1 MLATS
6 GNPQASAAH
15 VVEDQDEVLRFLA
28 ALSTNAGTV
37 TRIDTHGAVVFLA
50 GEDAYKIKR
59 AVKFPFM
66 DFSTLAKRREACEAE
81 LRINRPNAPDIY
93 LDVLPVVRR
102 DGALCLGG
110 PGDEVEWVV
119 HMRRFDERRTLDR
132 IAEQDGL
139 TPVLTERAAAA
150 IVQAQKHAAVRAG
163 IDVVADLHGIIEGN
177 RSSLDEMPDLFD
189 PARVAALTDRSNAA
203 VERIAPMLA
212 ARSTAGFVRRCHGDL
227 HLRNIVLLDETP
239 VLFDALEFDE
249 ALATIDVLYDFAF
262 LLMDVIERGFAFEA
276 NHLLNRYLLEWR
288 DERQLAGLAALPL
301 FISVRAAIRA
311 KVVAAGLV
319 HMSGRER
326 QASVSTAERYF
337 AVAEQAL
344 APVAPRLVA
353 IGGLSGTGK
362 STLAARLAPGIGC
375 MPGAVHLRSDVER
388 KQLFGVGEYDRLP
401 ESAYDRHSSDAV
413 YRILR
418 HKAELTLRSGYSAI
432 VDAVH
437 LRGDERDAL
446 CDLASRLGVGFAG
459 LWLAAPMSD
468 LVSRVGQRMR
478 DASDARADT
487 VALQAGRD
495 TGPIDWPV
503 IDAGDDPA
511 AVRERARGVLGQN

>member
-1 MLATS
+1 MLATP

-15 VVEDQDEVLRFLA
+15 VVENQDEVLRFLA
-28 ALSTNAGTV
+28 ALPRMPGLSRASTRTV
-37 TRIDTHGAVVFLA
+37 RSSSS
-50 GEDAYKIKR
+50 R
-59 AVKFPFM
+59 ARTP
-66 DFSTLAKRREACEAE
+66 TGQARREVSLHGFLDPGETARG
-81 LRINRPNAPDIY
+81 LRRGAAHQPAQRAGHLPG
-93 LDVLPVVRR
+93 VLPVVRR
-102 DGALCLGG
+102 DGALRLGG
-110 PGDEVEWVV
+110 PGDVVEWVV

-132 IAEQDGL
+132 IAEKGGL
-139 TPVLTERAAAA
+139 TPVLTECAAAA
-150 IVQAQKHAAVRAG
+150 IVRSQKRAAVRAG

-189 PARVAALTDRSNAA
+189 PARVAALTARSNEA
-203 VERIAPMLA
+203 VERLASILA

-311 KVVAAGLV
+311 KVIAAGLS
-319 HMSGRER
+319 HMAGRER
-326 QASVSTAERYF
+326 QASASAAERYF
-337 AVAEQAL
+337 TVAEQAL
-344 APVAPRLVA
+344 APAAPRLVA

-362 STLAARLAPGIGC
+362 STLAAGLAPGIGC
-375 MPGAVHLRSDVER
+375 VPGAVHLRSDVER
-388 KQLFGVGEYDRLP
+388 KQLFGVDEYDRLP

-437 LRGDERDAL
+437 LRRDERDAL
-446 CDLASRLGVGFAG
+446 RDLASRLGVGFAG

-468 LVSRVGQRMR
+468 LVSRVGQRVR

-495 TGPIDWPV
+495 TGPVDWPV
-503 IDAGDDPA
+503 IDAGGDAA
-511 AVRERARGVLGQN
+511 AVLERARGVLGQN